1 LDYFIEENELTNKK
15 SGEEKTMTDKKA
27 EESEKKKDVDEII
40 TSHVIY
46 SMTAG
51 AIPVPLVDFVAIT
64 AIQIDMIK
72 QVADFHGADY
82 DRDKGKSLA
91 SSLTGASLAKI
102 GASAV
107 KSIPGVG
114 TLLGISSQVILAGA
128 STYAL
133 GKVFDSHFS
142 ENRSLVDFDTES
154 MKKKYKQFMEK
165 GKKITKDLK
174 KKQKTEDV
182 FATIEK
188 LKALKESGAITE
200 KDFERTK
207 KDLLDKIKNQ

>member
-1 LDYFIEENELTNKK
+1 
-15 SGEEKTMTDKKA
+15 MVDKKKVNG
-27 EESEKKKDVDEII
+27 EKKNDVDDII
-40 TSHVIY
+40 TSHIIY

-51 AIPVPLVDFVAIT
+51 AIPVPLVDFIAIT

-91 SSLTGASLAKI
+91 SSLAGTSLAKI
-102 GASAV
+102 GASAA

-142 ENRSLVDFDTES
+142 ENKTLVEFDMDA
-154 MKKKYKQFMEK
+154 MKKKYSQFIKK

-174 KKQKTEDV
+174 KKQKSEDI
-182 FATIEK
+182 FSTIEK
-188 LKALKESGAITE
+188 LKDLKESGAITE
-200 KDFERTK
+200 KDFEKTK
-207 KDLLDKIKNQ
+207 KDLLDKIKEQ

>member
-1 LDYFIEENELTNKK
+1 MTVKK
-15 SGEEKTMTDKKA
+15 TDSKDKKNDV
-27 EESEKKKDVDEII
+27 EKII
-40 TSHVIY
+40 TSHIIF

-51 AIPVPLVDFVAIT
+51 AIPLPLLDFVSIT

-72 QVADFHGADY
+72 QIAEYYNADY
-82 DRDKGKSLA
+82 DRNRGKSLA

-102 GASAV
+102 GASAA

-142 ENRSLVDFDTES
+142 EKKSLVDFDFES
-154 MKKKYKQFMEK
+154 MKEKYNRLLEK
-165 GKKITKDLK
+165 GKNITKDLK
-174 KKQKTEDV
+174 RKQKSEDI
-182 FATIEK
+182 FSTIEK
-188 LKALKESGAITE
+188 LKGLKESGAITE

-207 KDLLDKIKNQ
+207 NELLEKIKNQ

>member
-1 LDYFIEENELTNKK
+1 MADKK
-15 SGEEKTMTDKKA
+15 SENP
-27 EESEKKKDVDEII
+27 EKKKDVDDII
-40 TSHVIY
+40 TSHIVF

-64 AIQIDMIK
+64 AIQIDLIK
-72 QVADFHGADY
+72 QIADFHGADY
-82 DRDKGKSLA
+82 DRNKGKTLA
-91 SSLTGASLAKI
+91 SSLVGTSLAKI
-102 GASAV
+102 GASAA

-142 ENRSLVDFDTES
+142 EKKSLIDFDMDT
-154 MKKKYKQFMEK
+154 MKKKYNRFMEK

-174 KKQKTEDV
+174 KKQKTEDI
-182 FATIEK
+182 FSTIEK

-207 KDLLDKIKNQ
+207 EDLLDKIKNQ